1 VKDKQN
7 IEITRVRL
15 SDLKLDLNNLR
26 GHGEAEIDLIV
37 RSLTIFGQFKPLIVD
52 KATMTVKIGNGR
64 LMAMRKMGW
73 TECDCVLLD
82 WEKQKGMEVIDNRL
96 NEMSAWA
103 DKSADKW
110 FAEKGADWWGFD
122 EDMSAK
128 VEKIIEREEKK
139 SQKEQQ
145 KPEEKAEQTEK
156 KEKEVPLCP
165 CCGKPLKKK
174 ERMVLD

>member
-1 VKDKQN
+1 MKDKQN
-7 IEITRVRL
+7 IEITKVKT
-15 SDLKLDLNNLR
+15 SDLKLDLENLR
-26 GHGEAEIDLIV
+26 GHKDSEIDLIV
-37 RSLTIFGQFKPLIVD
+37 RSLTIFGQYKPLIVD

-73 TECDCVLLD
+73 TECDAILLD
-82 WEKQKGMEVIDNRL
+82 WSVSKGMEVIDNRL
-96 NEMSAWA
+96 NEMSAWV

-110 FAEKGADWWGFD
+110 FAQKGADWWGFD
-122 EDMSAK
+122 EEMAPK
-128 VEKIIEREEKK
+128 VEKIVERNARKKEKEALP
-139 SQKEQQ
+139 EQ
-145 KPEEKAEQTEK
+145 PK